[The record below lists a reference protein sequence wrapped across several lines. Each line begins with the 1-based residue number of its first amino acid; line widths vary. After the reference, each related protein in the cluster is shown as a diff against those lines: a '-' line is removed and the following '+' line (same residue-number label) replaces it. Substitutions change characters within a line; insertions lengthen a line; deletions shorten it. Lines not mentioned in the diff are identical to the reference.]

1 MSFKAL
7 KTHKLNNVLQ
17 FTASTSAEALN
28 LNSPALKVVT
38 DFTRRNPQVIEKDVS
53 VDQALFMM
61 KKGHVKSLLVVN
73 AEQHFLGVIS
83 FADLTSRKVLMIAAQ
98 KGLERQDLCVEDLMV
113 TRHYLHGIPYD
124 RILNASIGDVV
135 HTLRELGEQHI
146 LLTDGEDR
154 IRGLISATDIARALH
169 IPLDIAPKA
178 HSFKDIFDVLHEH
191 RELA

>member
-7 KTHKLNNVLQ
+7 KTHSLNNVLQ
-17 FTASTSAEALN
+17 FAASTSAEPLT
-28 LNSPALKVVT
+28 LESPAWKVVT
-38 DFTRRNPQVIEKDVS
+38 DFTRRNPQIIDKDVS
-53 VDQALFMM
+53 VDQTLFMM
-61 KKGHVKSLLVVN
+61 KKGHVKSLLVVD
-73 AEQHFLGVIS
+73 ADHQFLGVIS

-113 TRHYLHGIPYD
+113 TREHLHGIPYD
-124 RILNASIGDVV
+124 RILNACIGDVV
-135 HTLRELGEQHI
+135 HTLRTLGEQHI
-146 LLTDGEDR
+146 LLVDR
-154 IRGLISATDIARALH
+154 DEKIRGLISAADIARALH